1 MESLCAR
8 SVLAEVSKK
17 YDLQLCRFQKQ
28 LLRSQASSKIYTE
41 VMVSTL
47 PAMFKELKPSYNMLA
62 SNVFL
67 CDQSQ
72 DSASFL
78 LLGGVLCWGWSPG
91 FQGGRFDKKY
101 TRPWRDHLTNG
112 RWSTRH

>member
-1 MESLCAR
+1 MESLCVR

-47 PAMFKELKPSYNMLA
+47 PAMFKELKPSYSMLA
-62 SNVFL
+62 SNFFYVIR
-67 CDQSQ
+67 DKT
-72 DSASFL
+72 L
-78 LLGGVLCWGWSPG
+78 LRSCSLEVCSVGFSSG
-91 FQGGRFDKKY
+91 FQGGRLDTKY